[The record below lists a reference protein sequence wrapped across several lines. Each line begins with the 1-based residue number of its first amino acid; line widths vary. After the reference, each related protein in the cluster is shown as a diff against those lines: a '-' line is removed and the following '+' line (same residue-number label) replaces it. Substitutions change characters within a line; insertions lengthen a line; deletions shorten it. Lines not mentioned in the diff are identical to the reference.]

1 MTSIAVS
8 FDVSRLRQELVR
20 EQRSLARTVRR
31 AANALAYGGRDV
43 IVANMRQTFD
53 RPTPWVLNS
62 INVIPAVDSDVLA
75 GNAVAV
81 IDWKPGSAGS
91 ISGDKILRAQIEG
104 GARRL
109 KRFERVIGLPAG
121 RIAVPGK
128 WAELD
133 AYGNIS
139 RGQLTKVLSYL
150 RLFGE
155 QGYRANRSNRQG
167 RGTRRAEQYFMIP
180 VGGEHAT
187 LSPGIYR
194 NAQEMGGAPLL
205 IIAFV
210 RAANYRARFNPVAV
224 ARAYV
229 QSNAPTTWQQAL
241 TRTLPFRR

>member
-1 MTSIAVS
+1 MTSLTVA
-8 FDVSRLRQELVR
+8 FDVSELRQQLAR

-31 AANALAYGGRDV
+31 AANALAYGGRDA
-43 IVANMRQTFD
+43 IKEDMARKFD

-62 INVIPAVDSDVLA
+62 VNVIPATDSDVLA

-109 KRFERVIGLPAG
+109 KRFERVIGLPAN
-121 RIAVPGK
+121 RVAVPGK

-180 VGGEHAT
+180 VGAEHAT

-194 NAQEMGGAPLL
+194 NAQELGGAPLL

-210 RAANYRARFNPVAV
+210 RAANYRARFNPAAV

-229 QSNAPTTWQQAL
+229 QSNASIIWQQAL

>member
-1 MTSIAVS
+1 MTSIAVA
-8 FDVSRLRQELVR
+8 FDVSRLRQDLIR
-20 EQRSLARTVRR
+20 EQRSLAQTVRR
-31 AANALAYGGRDV
+31 AVNAMAYGGRDAIKADMV
-43 IVANMRQTFD
+43 RTFD

-62 INVIPAVDSDVLA
+62 VNVIPATDSDVLA
-75 GNAVAV
+75 GTAGAV
-81 IDWKPGSAGS
+81 IDWKPGSAGT

-109 KRFERVIGLPAG
+109 KRFEVVIGLPAN
-121 RIAVPGK
+121 RVAVPGK

-133 AYGNIS
+133 RYGNIS
-139 RGQLTKVLSYL
+139 RGQITKLLSYL

-155 QGYRANRSNRQG
+155 QGYRANRSNRAG
-167 RGTRRAEQYFMIP
+167 RGARQIEKYFMIP
-180 VGGEHAT
+180 VGAEHAT
-187 LSPGIYR
+187 LAPGIYR

-210 RAANYRARFNPVAV
+210 RAANYRARFRPADI

-229 QSNAPTTWQQAL
+229 QSNTSTIWQQAL